1 MLLTILQCLGVW
13 FLISVPSSLLIG
25 ALLARRSSQG
35 VVRPALLDTD
45 TAPLTSGYETAQ

>member
-25 ALLARRSSQG
+25 ALLARRSSEG
-35 VVRPALLDTD
+35 VVRPALRDAEATS
-45 TAPLTSGYETAQ
+45 LTSGYETVQ